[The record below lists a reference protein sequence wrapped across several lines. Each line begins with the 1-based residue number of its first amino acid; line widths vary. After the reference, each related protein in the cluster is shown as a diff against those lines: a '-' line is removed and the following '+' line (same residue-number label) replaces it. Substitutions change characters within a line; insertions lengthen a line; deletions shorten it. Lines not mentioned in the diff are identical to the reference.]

1 VVVTAVG
8 AAATRSP
15 VGVTSIPSVS
25 GIVVVV
31 VVVAPV
37 VGVLPVVGV
46 VLMGRDPSLRM
57 LLLVVVSAASQVLLL
72 VVVLTSRKAA
82 ARCGTPRV
90 CEACR
95 DGEALGDRSGRKI
108 VPSAMRVCLSRRVC
122 QSGGGWGPTTT
133 TAAGSQRGQSVGQSR
148 IFLDAGALPLFTMLH

>member
-1 VVVTAVG
+1 M
-8 AAATRSP
+8 
-15 VGVTSIPSVS
+15 VS
-25 GIVVVV
+25 
-31 VVVAPV
+31 
-37 VGVLPVVGV
+37 
-46 VLMGRDPSLRM
+46 SY
-57 LLLVVVSAASQVLLL
+57 LVVVSAASQVLLL

-95 DGEALGDRSGRKI
+95 DGEALGDLHEGQEKECKIAVPEKYQQINLKDFHILSLVTHRSGRKI

-133 TAAGSQRGQSVGQSR
+133 TAAGSQAGSRSVSRGSTER
-148 IFLDAGALPLFTMLH
+148 ILIITPIR